1 MKKKSFAYQFYHTTE
16 EAWDAMYQALL
27 TATKSIYWEVYVFI
41 DDSVGER
48 FITALSDKARAG
60 IEVKLV
66 VDAIGSFGLSR
77 VGIERLRSAGVEV
90 LIYNRLYPGIKIYSW
105 VSRIFRRNHRK
116 VLIIDE
122 EIVFL
127 GGVNIDAHFH
137 NWDDVYLKIMGKVA
151 RPLLRAFAK
160 SYISAGGDKKRVRHL
175 LHPKLLHEY
184 PEWKKKL
191 TFISQTSSFQSRSKA
206 QQVYLKA
213 LETAKESVDLLSPY
227 YVPNRE
233 FLKALEQ
240 ARRRGVKVR
249 IFLPLRLDH
258 KIMEWIARAYY
269 ALTEEAGAKIHFL
282 PKMHHGK
289 AMIVDNKMG
298 FVGSHNLTR
307 RSSYFDAES
316 GVLFDDKEMAE
327 ELTALFNTWKK
338 DAQPFDKQRWQ
349 KRGMLDRVKE
359 WWAKRIEDYL

>member
-137 NWDDVYLKIMGKVA
+137 NWDDVYLKIMGKV
-151 RPLLRAFAK
+151 
-160 SYISAGGDKKRVRHL
+160 
-175 LHPKLLHEY
+175 
-184 PEWKKKL
+184 
-191 TFISQTSSFQSRSKA
+191 
-206 QQVYLKA
+206 
-213 LETAKESVDLLSPY
+213 
-227 YVPNRE
+227 
-233 FLKALEQ
+233 
-240 ARRRGVKVR
+240 
-249 IFLPLRLDH
+249 
-258 KIMEWIARAYY
+258 
-269 ALTEEAGAKIHFL
+269 
-282 PKMHHGK
+282 
-289 AMIVDNKMG
+289 
-298 FVGSHNLTR
+298 
-307 RSSYFDAES
+307 
-316 GVLFDDKEMAE
+316 
-327 ELTALFNTWKK
+327 
-338 DAQPFDKQRWQ
+338 
-349 KRGMLDRVKE
+349 
-359 WWAKRIEDYL
+359 